1 MPRGNRGW
9 KKKRLLWTSK
19 RANRGRKG
27 AYGKDKKM
35 MTWQEAMA
43 KVKRNATKIIVPPKD
58 ESETAAEAKQAH

>member
-9 KKKRLLWTSK
+9 KKKRLLWKSK

-35 MTWQEAMA
+35 ITWQEVQA

-58 ESETAAEAKQAH
+58 ESKAAEATAH